1 MVTVNNV
8 NSNEIGDYAVTY
20 TATDA
25 AGNTSIQKRNVTVV
39 DTTPPKITLNGESTV
54 YHCQHDVYNDAGVTV
69 KDNSGKSIQPTT
81 TSDVDVANPGKYT
94 VEYVATDE
102 SENSTFVAR
111 TVYVVTYVIWETYEV
126 SINRDGAA
134 KKYTF
139 HVEYDK
145 RHKITWRAHME
156 MQPEHHGYYVT
167 HMVFDFNLLE
177 FISDAKLKRIENNVG
192 NHPGMEATVKRIRAD
207 APDPNRWND
216 GRTSLDLFLGF
227 WSDDWLMSI
236 FAEKGAGSFFGH
248 EAHFVKSDQQSK
260 PDLSKLA
267 ELMVHKSSKQKQAP
281 VRLHHLVAGIGAT
294 ESASSTV

>member
-94 VEYVATDE
+94 VQYVATDE

-145 RHKITWRAHME
+145 RHKITWGA
-156 MQPEHHGYYVT
+156 EHHGYYVT

-236 FAEKGAGSFFGH
+236 LAEKGAGSFLGMRH
-248 EAHFVKSDQQSK
+248 IS
-260 PDLSKLA
+260 
-267 ELMVHKSSKQKQAP
+267 
-281 VRLHHLVAGIGAT
+281 
-294 ESASSTV
+294 